1 MSFWK
6 KNGDGSFTPADDK
19 KLDDVEFKPEVF
31 KTELSTEF
39 KTLLA
44 EQETKHQETM
54 KPLLDM
60 AASINKDREDR
71 AEAQRKAA
79 ETKRTE
85 DSTITDEDFLLDP
98 MGSVDKKLSGTNTAV
113 RMLAARMAK
122 QDTLGEKEYY
132 HGEIKSKVDAMLAA
146 QTLEAQMRPDV
157 VENCYKLV
165 MFDHMKDISD
175 GKIKARNSAGTFE
188 GGSTGAPSGTKSEG
202 AEESMTAEEKLV
214 ASRMGVSEKDWISS
228 RKELQYV

>member
-6 KNGDGSFTPADDK
+6 KNTDGSFTPADEK
-19 KLDDVEFKPEVF
+19 GLKDVEFKPEVF

-39 KTLLA
+39 KTLLS
-44 EQETKHQETM
+44 EQETKHQETL

-60 AASINKDREDR
+60 AASINKEREDR
-71 AEAQRKAA
+71 AEAARKAS
-79 ETKRTE
+79 ETKTRE
-85 DSTITDEDFLLDP
+85 DNTITDEDFLLDP

-113 RMLAARMAK
+113 KMLAARMAK
-122 QDTLGEKEYY
+122 QDTLAEKEYY
-132 HGEIKSKVDAMLAA
+132 HGDIKSKVDAMLAA
-146 QTLEAQMRPDV
+146 QTVESQMRPDV
-157 VENCYKLV
+157 IENCYKLV
-165 MFDHMKDISD
+165 MFDHMKDIND

-188 GGSTGAPSGTKSEG
+188 GGSTGAHSGTKAEG